1 LADMPDVTCGLLMA
15 SLRSCQLWATDG
27 TFRQEFR

>member
-1 LADMPDVTCGLLMA
+1 MPDVTCGLLMA

-27 TFRQEFR
+27 AFRQEFR